1 MDQGDLLINCC
12 QNTFYVIDDD
22 LVVNFQVRLGYDVVF
37 NNIPENLPPGKSYF
51 VSASL
56 SIFDQYDKVGLI
68 TSLDPQSFLK
78 WSHIGN
84 DNFCINR
91 LCFCGWARQRW
102 HQLLISPVNTT
113 SRYFQSNYLL
123 WIENHP
129 KILKGRQ
136 ILTNLDSFFFY
147 KCLLKVFHNI
157 PDSWS
162 IAVQGTYMFRF
173 LYVYDWNL

>member
-37 NNIPENLPPGKSYF
+37 NNIPENMPPGKSYF

-91 LCFCGWARQRW
+91 LCFCG
-102 HQLLISPVNTT
+102 
-113 SRYFQSNYLL
+113 
-123 WIENHP
+123 
-129 KILKGRQ
+129 
-136 ILTNLDSFFFY
+136 
-147 KCLLKVFHNI
+147 
-157 PDSWS
+157 
-162 IAVQGTYMFRF
+162 
-173 LYVYDWNL
+173 